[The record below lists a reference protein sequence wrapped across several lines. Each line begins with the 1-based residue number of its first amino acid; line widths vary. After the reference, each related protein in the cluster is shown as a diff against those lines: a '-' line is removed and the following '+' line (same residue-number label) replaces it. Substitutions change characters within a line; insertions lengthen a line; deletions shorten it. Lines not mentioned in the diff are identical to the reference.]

1 MIQVRRGRLRLP
13 LVTTSPWLGR
23 LTAWIR
29 PAGPAAGRI
38 GSIALTRW
46 FAAVG
51 ALAIGLFSLA
61 MGWQVSSYLERRMLE
76 RDAALSRDFVQSIV
90 NIQQVSGYLAVPGT
104 ATAPSVVEFFA
115 HVVAM
120 PDVLRANV
128 YAPDRRLV
136 WSSRQELIGQR
147 FGANDELDE
156 ALRGRVVVHRAD
168 DDGRGTKDEHLG
180 LAARRTP
187 YVEDYLPVYDAQ
199 GRGPIGV
206 VELYRQPVALY
217 QAIQE
222 GQWRIRLGALLG
234 GLFLFAVLVWFVRH
248 TERALQDRERRL
260 VEAETLAVAGELS
273 AAVAHSI
280 RNPLGS
286 IRSGA
291 ELQRELHGDQQG
303 VHAET
308 IQHVDRIEHLVRTL
322 LAYAGDGQ
330 DRQARAD
337 LAEVLQSAAARFAPD
352 LRANGRTLETR
363 MGADLG
369 QVGAAPVVMA
379 QVLNSLLANALEA
392 TAPGDRVRL
401 SACRDGR
408 RALIELQDSGSG
420 IAAERLDDVF
430 KPFFTTKPRGLGLGL
445 PLARRIVRRLGGEL
459 RIESSPGCGTR
470 VAIEL
475 PVVDP

>member
-1 MIQVRRGRLRLP
+1 M
-13 LVTTSPWLGR
+13 
-23 LTAWIR
+23 
-29 PAGPAAGRI
+29 
-38 GSIALTRW
+38 
-46 FAAVG
+46 G

-61 MGWQVSSYLERRMLE
+61 MGWQVSSYL
-76 RDAALSRDFVQSIV
+76 
-90 NIQQVSGYLAVPGT
+90 AVPGT

-115 HVVAM
+115 HVAAM

-187 YVEDYLPVYDAQ
+187 YVEDYLPVYDDQ

-352 LRANGRTLETR
+352 LRA
-363 MGADLG
+363 
-369 QVGAAPVVMA
+369 
-379 QVLNSLLANALEA
+379 
-392 TAPGDRVRL
+392 
-401 SACRDGR
+401 
-408 RALIELQDSGSG
+408 LIELQDSGSG

>member
-1 MIQVRRGRLRLP
+1 
-13 LVTTSPWLGR
+13 VTTSPWLGR

-61 MGWQVSSYLERRMLE
+61 MGWQVSSYL
-76 RDAALSRDFVQSIV
+76 
-90 NIQQVSGYLAVPGT
+90 AVPGT

-115 HVVAM
+115 HVAAM

-136 WSSRQELIGQR
+136 RSSRQELIGQR

-187 YVEDYLPVYDAQ
+187 YVEDYLPVYDDQ

-352 LRANGRTLETR
+352 LRA
-363 MGADLG
+363 
-369 QVGAAPVVMA
+369 
-379 QVLNSLLANALEA
+379 
-392 TAPGDRVRL
+392 
-401 SACRDGR
+401 
-408 RALIELQDSGSG
+408 LIELQDSGSG